1 MGVLYWGESP
11 EQQVNIANS
20 LRLAQVF
27 CEKMASI
34 NVCNMV
40 GHLFLQTKGR
50 EEQCVFEWECDCS
63 LCSKYHIAETLMKF
77 L

>member
-40 GHLFLQTKGR
+40 ICFCRQR
-50 EEQCVFEWECDCS
+50 EEKSSVCLNGNVTAVYVAS
-63 LCSKYHIAETLMKF
+63 ITLLKY
-77 L
+77 